1 MNEHLHLP
9 EIDKERDDALFHE
22 LAKPAERLMDRHMDT
37 TNPWSPH
44 NYVPYDMGR
53 TYSADQPWTEADRF
67 LPPYI
72 ESALV
77 VNTLTEDNLPEY
89 FSLIASHAAR
99 DNVSGNNHPFVAWSK
114 QWKTEEA
121 RHGLV
126 MDEWLHVTR
135 AVDPEAMQR
144 DREVFLSQG
153 ETPQPATIAELLA
166 YTALQELATR
176 VSHLNTGKAIQSD
189 IGETYKDM
197 PHMGREM
204 LGIVAADE
212 SRHHRFY
219 AGLAAEAM
227 AKDPSTMTIALGRQ
241 VVPFAMPGIGI
252 PGFTRHAARID
263 RSGIYG
269 EKEYRHSVLQPTME
283 RIGFDDVRIE
293 RLSPEAQ
300 LARTAIMNEV
310 ERIDN
315 RLAKRNRIRLLGT

>member
-1 MNEHLHLP
+1 MSEHFTMP
-9 EIDKERDDALFHE
+9 EVDKKRDEALFNE
-22 LAKPAERLMDRHMDT
+22 LSGPAEQLMDRHMRT
-37 TNPWSPH
+37 TKPWSPH

-53 TYSADQPWTEADRF
+53 TYSGDQPWTEQDRF
-67 LPPYI
+67 LPPHI
-72 ESALV
+72 ESALI

-89 FSLIASHAAR
+89 FRLIADHAAR
-99 DNVSGNNHPFVAWSK
+99 DGATGDDRHPFVAWSK
-114 QWKTEEA
+114 QWKAEEA

-144 DREVFLSQG
+144 DRETFLSQG

-176 VSHLNTGKAIQSD
+176 VSHLNTGKAIQSEIGD
-189 IGETYKDM
+189 IHNDM

-227 AKDPSTMTIALGRQ
+227 ERDPSTMTIALGRQ
-241 VVPFAMPGIGI
+241 VVPFAMPGVGI
-252 PGFTRHAARID
+252 PGFKRHAVRIA

-269 EKEYRHSVLQPTME
+269 EREYRRDVLQPTME
-283 RIGFDDVRIE
+283 RIGFDNVRFE
-293 RLSPEAQ
+293 RLSPEAR
-300 LARTAIMNEV
+300 LARTAIMQEV
-310 ERIDN
+310 ASIDS
-315 RLAKRNRIRLLGT
+315 RLAKRGM

>member
-1 MNEHLHLP
+1 MSERFTMP
-9 EIDKERDDALFHE
+9 EVDKERDEALFNE
-22 LAKPAERLMDRHMDT
+22 LHGPAEQLMDRHMRT
-37 TNPWSPH
+37 TKPWSPH

-53 TYSADQPWTEADRF
+53 TYSDDQPWTEEDRF
-67 LPPYI
+67 LPPHI

-89 FSLIASHAAR
+89 FKLIADHAAR
-99 DNVSGNNHPFVAWSK
+99 DGATGDDRHPFVAWSK

-135 AVDPEAMQR
+135 AIDPEVMQR

-176 VSHLNTGKAIQSD
+176 VSHLNTGKAIQAE
-189 IGETYKDM
+189 IGDTHNNM

-252 PGFTRHAARID
+252 PGFKRHAVRID

-269 EKEYRHSVLQPTME
+269 EREYRRDVLQPTME
-283 RIGFDDVRIE
+283 RIGFDDIRIE

-300 LARTAIMNEV
+300 LARAAIMHE
-310 ERIDN
+310 IDSIDS
-315 RLAKRNRIRLLGT
+315 RLAKRGI